1 MSVRVE
7 ALCVGLPKP
16 FNGAELSAIDKRPVE
31 GKVMIRSFGLEGDMV
46 ADTKNH
52 GGVDMAVHHYPH
64 DHYAGWGEW
73 LGGHPLLSGPAAFG
87 ENLMASGLTEEQVR
101 IGDRFRLG
109 GALLE
114 VSQPRQPCWK
124 IEHRFGH
131 KGMVARIVKQHVCG
145 WYYRVVEEGEAQAG
159 DPLERIEAGHD
170 GWNVSR
176 LFAKLYDPAHK
187 ATREELEDIA
197 GLERLSAE
205 WRTRIRRKLG
215 K

>member
-87 ENLMASGLTEEQVR
+87 ENLMASGLTEDQVR

-145 WYYRVVEEGEAQAG
+145 WYYRVVEEGEALAG

-176 LFAKLYDPAHK
+176 LFAKLYDPGHK

>member
-1 MSVRVE
+1 MNVRVE
-7 ALCVGLPKP
+7 TLCVGLPKP

-124 IEHRFGH
+124 IEHRFGR

-159 DPLERIEAGHD
+159 DPLERIEVGQD
-170 GWNVSR
+170 GWTVSR

-205 WRTRIRRKLG
+205 WRTRIRGKLG

>member
-176 LFAKLYDPAHK
+176 LFAKLYDPGHK

>member
-7 ALCVGLPKP
+7 ALCTGLPKL

-31 GKVMIRSFGLEGDMV
+31 GKVMIRSFGVEGDMV
-46 ADTKNH
+46 ADTKHH
-52 GGVDMAVHHYPH
+52 GGVDMAVHQYPH
-64 DHYAGWGEW
+64 DHYDAWDEW

-87 ENLMASGLTEEQVR
+87 ENVMASGLTEEQVH

-124 IEHRFGH
+124 IEHRFGR

-145 WYYRVVEEGEAQAG
+145 WYYRVLEEGAAQAG
-159 DPLERIEAGHD
+159 DPLERGETGHEE
-170 GWNVSR
+170 WNVAR
-176 LFAKLYDPAHK
+176 LFAKLYDPAHR
-187 ATREELEDIA
+187 ATPAELQEIA
-197 GLERLSAE
+197 GLERLSSE
-205 WRTRIRRKLG
+205 WRERVRLKLLG
-215 K
+215 